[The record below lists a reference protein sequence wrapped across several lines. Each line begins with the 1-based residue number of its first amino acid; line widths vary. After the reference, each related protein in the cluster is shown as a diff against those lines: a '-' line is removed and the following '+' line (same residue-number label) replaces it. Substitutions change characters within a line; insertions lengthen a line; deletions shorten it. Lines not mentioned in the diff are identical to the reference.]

1 MLPTK
6 LDWTAVTASFDPDQ
20 KTLAAA
26 LRGDAGATA
35 DLTRAAADLTW
46 SACACVTRSDAETE
60 EAFHEVMA
68 GLRADGFARLKGY
81 DGRAGMRVYMA
92 LVVRDLL
99 AERAIRLLA
108 LDAARGWH
116 AFEAFFAED
125 MRRMIAGMLPGN
137 DHHQNRQDAYQ
148 TVCEALL
155 KNDLQRLRAYGGR
168 GSPSGFILH
177 VIENLVIDY
186 VRTVLPRRRLPAAI
200 ARLCELDRSV
210 FRLLYWERIAPDPVM
225 LLGHLA
231 ASKPP
236 PTLTAVAEAM
246 ARVRAALPRGYQ
258 AQCRNQSIDISAVD
272 ALMPA
277 AGAEDFAAPTP
288 EQQLANSQAE
298 LLLEQAV
305 EALHR
310 ALPRLEPTE
319 RLYVQL
325 ALAGLPARKIAPL
338 MGLPV
343 ASIHKLAQRV
353 KARLREAVGSEEA
366 VRKWRLSV

>member
-1 MLPTK
+1 
-6 LDWTAVTASFDPDQ
+6 VTAPFDPDQ
-20 KTLAAA
+20 TTLAAA
-26 LRGDAGATA
+26 LRGDAGAA
-35 DLTRAAADLTW
+35 AALTRAAADLTW
-46 SACACVTRSDAETE
+46 SACACVTRSDAEAE

-68 GLRADGFARLKGY
+68 GLRADGFVRLKGY
-81 DGRAGMRVYMA
+81 DGRAGVRVYMA

-99 AERAIRLLA
+99 AERAIRFLA
-108 LDAARGWH
+108 LDATRGWR

-125 MRRMIAGMLPGN
+125 MRRMIARMLPGN
-137 DHHQNRQDAYQ
+137 DHHQDRQDAYQ
-148 TVCEALL
+148 SVCEALL
-155 KNDLQRLRAYGGR
+155 QNDLQRLRAYGGR

-177 VIENLVIDY
+177 VIENLIIDY
-186 VRTVLPRRRLPAAI
+186 VRTVLPRRRLPVSI
-200 ARLCELDRSV
+200 ARLTELDRSV
-210 FRLLYWERIAPDPVM
+210 FRLLYWERIAPDPAI

-236 PTLTAVAEAM
+236 PTLTALAETI
-246 ARVRAALPRGYQ
+246 ARVRAALPHGYA
-258 AQCRNQSIDISAVD
+258 AQCRKQSIDISAAD

-277 AGAEDFAAPTP
+277 AGAEDFAVATP
-288 EQQLANSQAE
+288 EEQLVNSQAG

-305 EALHR
+305 SALQR

-343 ASIHKLAQRV
+343 ASVHKLAQRV
-353 KARLREAVGSEEA
+353 KGRLREEVGGEEA
-366 VRKWRLSV
+366 VKKWRLSV